1 VSTELFDRVA
11 RPLTP
16 VEGGHRSVGKA
27 FKGTRSTVGRSIED
41 SDSPLRL
48 SLIQLYSRGTRGEE
62 GDTVSEDTSSQP
74 SLLSRRVTRGGGGSK
89 EKS

>member
-11 RPLTP
+11 PPLTS

-27 FKGTRSTVGRSIED
+27 FEGTRSTVGRSIED

-48 SLIQLYSRGTRGEE
+48 SLIQLYSRALGEE